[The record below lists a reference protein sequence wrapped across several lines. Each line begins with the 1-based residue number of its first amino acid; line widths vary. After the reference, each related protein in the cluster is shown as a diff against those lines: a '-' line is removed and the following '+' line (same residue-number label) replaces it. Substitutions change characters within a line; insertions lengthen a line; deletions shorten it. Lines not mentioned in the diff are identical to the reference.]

1 MSHKKSAKNVTP
13 DADLA
18 AWCAVL
24 SASSVVPEVVPPGWF
39 TVSQLAA
46 KWGRS
51 ECTTGE
57 RVKRLFRAGQIERQD
72 FVVQLQQVVRRTPH
86 YKLK

>member
-13 DADLA
+13 DTDLA

-24 SASSVVPEVVPPGWF
+24 SQSTVKPEVVPPGWF
-39 TVSQLAA
+39 TVRQLAT

-57 RVKRLFRAGQIERQD
+57 RVKRLFRAGQIERKEFIIKLDQI
-72 FVVQLQQVVRRTPH
+72 VRPTPH
-86 YKLK
+86 YRLK

>member
-1 MSHKKSAKNVTP
+1 MKSKATKP
-13 DADLA
+13 DSDLA
-18 AWCAVL
+18 AWCAAL
-24 SASSVVPEVVPPGWF
+24 SQSSITPEVVPPGWF
-39 TVSQLAA
+39 TVAQLAA

-57 RVKRLFRAGQIERQD
+57 RVKRLLREEKVERKD

-86 YKLK
+86 YRLLK

>member
-1 MSHKKSAKNVTP
+1 VKNKPT
-13 DADLA
+13 AEDLTSA

-24 SASSVVPEVVPPGWF
+24 SQSTVEPEVVPPGWF

-57 RVKRLFRAGQIERQD
+57 RVKRLFRAGQIERKD
-72 FVVQLQQVVRRTPH
+72 FIVQLQQVVRRTPH
-86 YKLK
+86 YRLK

>member
-1 MSHKKSAKNVTP
+1 VKNKPT
-13 DADLA
+13 AEDLTSA

-24 SASSVVPEVVPPGWF
+24 SQSTVAPEVVPPGWF

-57 RVKRLFRAGQIERQD
+57 RVKRLFRAGQIERKD
-72 FVVQLQQVVRRTPH
+72 FIVQLQQVVRRTPH

>member
-13 DADLA
+13 DTDLA

-39 TVSQLAA
+39 TVRQLATQ
-46 KWGRS
+46 WGRS
-51 ECTTGE
+51 ECTTGD
-57 RVKRLFRAGQIERQD
+57 RVKRLYRDGKIERKD
-72 FVVQLQQVVRRTPH
+72 FIIKLDQIVRPTPH

>member
-1 MSHKKSAKNVTP
+1 VKNKPT
-13 DADLA
+13 AEDLAAA

-24 SASSVVPEVVPPGWF
+24 SQSSVAPEVVPPGWF

-86 YKLK
+86 YRLKQ

>member
-1 MSHKKSAKNVTP
+1 MKSKPTKP

-18 AWCAVL
+18 AWCAAL
-24 SASSVVPEVVPPGWF
+24 SQSSVAPEVVPPGWF

-57 RVKRLFRAGQIERQD
+57 RVKRLYRAGQIERQD

-86 YKLK
+86 YRLK

>member
-1 MSHKKSAKNVTP
+1 MKPKPTKP

-24 SASSVVPEVVPPGWF
+24 SQSSITPETVPPGWF
-39 TVSQLAA
+39 TVRQLSTQ
-46 KWGRS
+46 WGRS

-57 RVKRLFRAGQIERQD
+57 RVKRLYRDGKIERKD
-72 FVVQLQQVVRRTPH
+72 FIVQLQEVVRRTPH
-86 YKLK
+86 YRLK

>member
-1 MSHKKSAKNVTP
+1 MKSKISTTKP
-13 DADLA
+13 DTDLA
-18 AWCAVL
+18 AWCAAL
-24 SASSVVPEVVPPGWF
+24 SQSSVAPEVVPPGWF

-57 RVKRLFRAGQIERQD
+57 RVKRLFRAGQIERKD
-72 FVVQLQQVVRRTPH
+72 FIVQLQQVVRRTPH